1 MTQTEPIMT
10 GKADISPAEYL
21 TGEPGV
27 YRRPS
32 SMSVTYHPGMAVIRR
47 ATIADSGDPHVPQD
61 GLAHDNQGYEHGTSK
76 ENLTY
81 FN

>member
-1 MTQTEPIMT
+1 MPGKTEL
-10 GKADISPAEYL
+10 SPTEYMS
-21 TGEPGV
+21 GEPGV

-32 SMSVTYHPGMAVIRR
+32 SMSVSYHPGMAVLRR
-47 ATIADSGDPHVPQD
+47 ATITDSGDPHVPQD
-61 GLAHDNQGYEHGTSK
+61 GLAHDNQGYDQGTSQ

>member
-1 MTQTEPIMT
+1 MT
-10 GKADISPAEYL
+10 GKAEISPAEYL

-32 SMSVTYHPGMAVIRR
+32 GMSVTYHPGMAVIRR

-61 GLAHDNQGYEHGTSK
+61 GLANDNPGYDHGTST